1 MYMLPVIN
9 AVTHLDQNKVAHSS
23 QVIYSNTI

>member
-9 AVTHLDQNKVAHSS
+9 AVTNLDQNKMAHNSEM
-23 QVIYSNTI
+23 VYSNTI

>member
-9 AVTHLDQNKVAHSS
+9 AVTHLDQNKMAHNS
-23 QVIYSNTI
+23 QMIYSNTI